1 MGVAPRS
8 VKTGFR
14 ILHCLRAPVGGLFRH
29 VCDLAAA
36 QSRACHEVAVVCAD
50 TGNALTTA
58 RLDALGSEI
67 SLGVHRVAMGREM
80 GFGDARATQR
90 VLKLA
95 RSLDIDVLH
104 GHGAKGGAYARLAS
118 RLLRFRGAAPLCIY
132 TPHGGTLHFD
142 PVSKKGRVL
151 FALEKH
157 LEVMTNGIIF
167 ESAYSAERYA
177 ALIGPARTTVGVVA
191 NGVGP
196 ADFEP
201 IQTNAD
207 ATDLL
212 FVGELRTLKGVDV
225 LLDAMAAV
233 SSARSVTTTIV
244 GDGPDADAF
253 KAQAQRLGLGDRVRF
268 PGARPARDAFKM
280 GHTLIIP
287 SRAESFPY
295 IVLEAGAARKPLITT
310 RVGGIPEIIG
320 DSGTP
325 MLAPGDVPALTA
337 ALFDALAAPDAGI
350 ARAAAL
356 CARIAGAFSVT
367 GMTDAV
373 LDVYRAAAV
382 LRSASGKSGQRRL
395 RLSA

>member
-1 MGVAPRS
+1 

-36 QSRACHEVAVVCAD
+36 QSRAGHEVAVVCAD
-50 TGNALTTA
+50 TGNALTNA
-58 RLDALGSEI
+58 RLDALANEI
-67 SLGVHRVAMGREM
+67 TLGVHRVPMGREM
-80 GFGDARATQR
+80 GLGDARATRR

-132 TPHGGTLHFD
+132 TPHGGSLHFD
-142 PVSKKGRVL
+142 SSSTKGRVL
-151 FALEKH
+151 FALEKR
-157 LEVMTNGIIF
+157 LEAMTDGIIF
-167 ESAYSAERYA
+167 ESAYSSQRYA
-177 ALIGPARTTVGVVA
+177 ALIGPPRTTVRVVA

-201 IQTNAD
+201 VTLDAD

-212 FVGELRTLKGVDV
+212 FIGELRMLKGVDV
-225 LLDAMAAV
+225 LLDAVATIA
-233 SSARSVTTTIV
+233 SARSVTATIV
-244 GDGPDADAF
+244 GDGPDAEAF
-253 KAQAQRLGLGDRVRF
+253 KGQAHRLGLGDRVRF

-295 IVLEAGAARKPLITT
+295 IVLEAGAARKSLITT
-310 RVGGIPEIIG
+310 RVGGIPEIVG

-325 MLAPGDVPALTA
+325 MVEAGNVSALTA
-337 ALFDALAAPDAGI
+337 ALFDALAAPEAGH
-350 ARAAAL
+350 AHAAAL
-356 CARIAGAFSVT
+356 SERIAGSFSVT
-367 GMTDAV
+367 GMAGAV
-373 LDVYRAAAV
+373 LDVYRAVAAH
-382 LRSASGKSGQRRL
+382 RSASGKSGLRRL